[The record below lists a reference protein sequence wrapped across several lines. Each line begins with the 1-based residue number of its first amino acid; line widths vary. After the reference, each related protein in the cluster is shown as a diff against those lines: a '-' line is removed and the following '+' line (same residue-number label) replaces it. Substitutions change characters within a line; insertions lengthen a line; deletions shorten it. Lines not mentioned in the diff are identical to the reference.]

1 MAKSTKT
8 VLIIEDDAALS
19 DAFNMILKHAGYK
32 VKVAYNGRLALDWLE
47 NHTPDLILLDIL
59 MPVMDGREFLMNY
72 RNDQSVPITALSNLD
87 ARTDVEQIVKLG
99 ATSYTLKSS
108 VTPDKL
114 LDIVEQALGS
124 DKK

>member
-1 MAKSTKT
+1 MAKSAKSI
-8 VLIIEDDAALS
+8 LIIEDDAALS

-47 NHTPDLILLDIL
+47 NHEPDLILLDIL

-72 RNDQSVPITALSNLD
+72 RNERGVPIVALSNLD

-99 ATSYTLKSS
+99 ATTYTLKSS
-108 VTPDKL
+108 VTPEKL
-114 LDIVEQALGS
+114 VEIVEESLDDS
-124 DKK
+124 KR